1 MFKYQATDL
10 GITLEAEIDCEESLA
25 CIREVFGDKRRYLQ
39 ILANF
44 ISNSLKFTDKGG
56 KVTVSIWILEQ
67 QEIKEDIENNVLQK
81 YIKFK
86 MIIKD
91 TGVGISQE
99 GLKNLFVDFN
109 KLEEN
114 QQRNTSG
121 TGLGL
126 SICKR
131 IVEQMGGVV
140 NVESTLGVGTEFH
153 IDLRAKTKHIVA

>member
-1 MFKYQATDL
+1 
-10 GITLEAEIDCEESLA
+10 
-25 CIREVFGDKRRYLQ
+25 
-39 ILANF
+39 
-44 ISNSLKFTDKGG
+44 
-56 KVTVSIWILEQ
+56 
-67 QEIKEDIENNVLQK
+67 
-81 YIKFK
+81 

-99 GLKNLFVDFN
+99 GIKNLFVDFN

-153 IDLRAKTKHIVA
+153 IDLRAKTKHIVAQHQILQEKFTFIKQTKSGEIVCAFLKNR